1 MLLHGD
7 DGEKGECLSLVI
19 TLHRELIQWVRQH
32 VTGLDQSFGRY
43 YRHYRQELPGD
54 EQLSS

>member
-7 DGEKGECLSLVI
+7 DGEEGERLSLVI
-19 TLHRELIQWVRQH
+19 ALHLELGQWVRQL

-43 YRHYRQELPGD
+43 YRHYLQELPGD
-54 EQLSS
+54 DQPPP